1 MSDTSE
7 TPELQTGVTTSIR
20 VVSAI
25 CVAITLALFILIW
38 DGKYINGYGWPE
50 WLGPFVFL
58 PVIFMTL
65 GFFINS
71 LIQYLSCKK
80 VHWLS
85 QFARVAVSPAP
96 LFALWGLLYIIP
108 SIRWPIEGLVQ
119 DLQPETKKGLS
130 SGFYVFWIGLYT
142 QSIMNGLAQI
152 CPDLTQP

>member
-7 TPELQTGVTTSIR
+7 TPELESGVTTSTR
-20 VVSAI
+20 VILAI
-25 CVAITLALFILIW
+25 VVAIILGLFILIW
-38 DGKYINGYGWPE
+38 DGKYIDGYGWPE

-58 PVIFMTL
+58 PLISITL

-80 VHWLS
+80 VQWLT
-85 QFARVAVSPAP
+85 QFFRASLTP
-96 LFALWGLLYIIP
+96 LPQFGLWGLLYMIP

-119 DLQPETKKGLS
+119 DLPPETKKALS

-142 QSIMNGLAQI
+142 QSIMNGLSQL
-152 CPDLTQP
+152 CPVLP